1 VPDGEPNGLLV
12 LGDAHPGSISW
23 QPVSPEERYDALI
36 DTLSAKPGVSPPSE
50 GGKFGSAGLK
60 VQGKIFAMLVR
71 GEFVVKLPRNRVN
84 ELIQAGQGRHFDAN
98 KGRPMA
104 EWLVANANCDWQ
116 KLAEE
121 ALSFVRR

>member
-1 VPDGEPNGLLV
+1 
-12 LGDAHPGSISW
+12 
-23 QPVSPEERYDALI
+23 VSPEERYDALI
-36 DTLSAKPGVSPPSE
+36 DSLSAEPGVTPPSE

-71 GEFVVKLPRNRVN
+71 GDLVVKLPRQRVA
-84 ELIQAGQGRHFDAN
+84 ELIAAGHGRPFDAN

-104 EWLVANANCDWQ
+104 EWFVANAECDWQ
-116 KLAEE
+116 QLAKE